1 MPIDFTN
8 VSILKVNNF
17 SYFSQTERK
26 EVFHLFTNVFFWTY
40 TIMNG
45 VVGTCKECVRYILS
59 VSKAD
64 SECRQSYD

>member
-26 EVFHLFTNVFFWTY
+26 EVFHLFY
-40 TIMNG
+40 
-45 VVGTCKECVRYILS
+45 KRILLDLHYNEWCCWHLQGMC
-59 VSKAD
+59 ALHPQC
-64 SECRQSYD
+64 EQGRF

>member
-40 TIMNG
+40 TIM
-45 VVGTCKECVRYILS
+45 VLLALARW
-59 VSKAD
+59 
-64 SECRQSYD
+64 